1 MAFRAFLDTCVLF
14 SATLNDTL
22 LRIAELGAFQ
32 PLWSQGVLRE
42 LRTVLQREAHI
53 SPDAAG
59 RRIANMQRAFADA
72 DVSGY
77 ESLIPAM
84 TCDGKD
90 RHVLAATIRGNA
102 ELLITFNVKDFP
114 ASSTDPYNIVV
125 RSPDDFLLDQLD
137 LYPGIVNIALTLQC
151 TEAQRPPMTINQL
164 LARLKAAGVPEFARA
179 FQTRQGIPTD
189 IHLS

>member
-114 ASSTDPYNIVV
+114 ASSTDPI
-125 RSPDDFLLDQLD
+125 QH
-137 LYPGIVNIALTLQC
+137 C
-151 TEAQRPPMTINQL
+151 RPVTRRFPARPARPLSRRRQYRAE
-164 LARLKAAGVPEFARA
+164 LAV
-179 FQTRQGIPTD
+179 
-189 IHLS
+189 H